1 MRAVFLPI
9 GESLNYQFRV
19 EKYGKFILRISSV
32 PLDSKTPLFTIS
44 IDDGEKKIYTE
55 DDAIVS
61 LGMGTHT
68 LTIESLS
75 NELILDQWM
84 LDNDPKRPFYRFPL

>member
-1 MRAVFLPI
+1 M
-9 GESLNYQFRV
+9 
-19 EKYGKFILRISSV
+19 
-32 PLDSKTPLFTIS
+32 S

-55 DDAIVS
+55 NDAVIS